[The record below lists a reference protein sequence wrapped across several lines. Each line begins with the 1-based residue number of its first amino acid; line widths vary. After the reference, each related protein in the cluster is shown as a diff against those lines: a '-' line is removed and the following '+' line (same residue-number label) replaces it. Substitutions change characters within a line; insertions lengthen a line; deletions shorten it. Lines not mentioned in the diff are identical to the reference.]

1 MGDRH
6 VVLSNGDAFK
16 IFLND
21 EGSECYKDKEGK
33 TKKVRKNQKV
43 TEVPPDVVQEAS
55 GGLKFATDTKLF
67 RANLPHAQEIWD
79 ANKNIDK
86 YTGFSQSKTEK
97 LTFDGLSNVVK
108 YYEDFVEERAL
119 KVERDHTVEVQIVS
133 RAWNRANNGKQPNT
147 RETLKCI
154 RDSVNHLDNL
164 NCTPGAVNMKKESA
178 VRTFLRDYGSENGNG
193 LRQNLLNYGVGPNTT
208 RRICTTFEVSANK
221 IADKVQKEGSEV
233 YDAFA
238 DEITSIIG
246 YLKLD

>member
-1 MGDRH
+1 MGDRY

-16 IFLND
+16 IFLNA
-21 EGSECYKDKEGK
+21 EGSECYTKEGK
-33 TKKVRKNQKV
+33 TRKVRKNQKV
-43 TEVPPDVVQEAS
+43 TEVPPGVVQEAS
-55 GGLKFATDTKLF
+55 GGLKFATDTELF

-86 YTGFSQSKTEK
+86 YTGFSQSETEK

-108 YYEDFVEERAL
+108 NYEDFVKERAI

-147 RETLKCI
+147 RATLKCI

-178 VRTFLRDYGSENGNG
+178 VRTFLTDYESENGKG
-193 LRQNLLNYGVGPNTT
+193 LRQNLLDYGVGRNTT
-208 RRICTTFEVSANK
+208 RRICTTFEESANN

-233 YDAFA
+233 YDDFA

-246 YLKLD
+246 YIKLD